1 MSETLLTTVDG
12 VSASALAGVA
22 LVAMLHAAL
31 GPDHYLPFV
40 MLARARR
47 WSLQRTLVVTGACGL
62 GHVMSSLLLG
72 GLGLA
77 LGSAVGTLE
86 QIEGQRGEL
95 AAWAL
100 VAFGFAYALLGV
112 RHAWRRRKG
121 LELHGHT
128 GHVHLHA
135 GGDHRHAHAGKLR
148 HERTFWALFIV
159 FLLGP
164 CEPLIPFFVVP
175 ASQDRLGLALLMGLV
190 FCLTTLGTML
200 VMVAA
205 ATKGVQRLRLSVLE
219 RWSHALAGAVLV
231 GSGGAMLMLGP

>member
-1 MSETLLTTVDG
+1 MLATVDA

-22 LVAMLHAAL
+22 LLAVLHAAL

-77 LGSAVGTLE
+77 LGVSVGTLE

-100 VAFGFAYALLGV
+100 IALGFAYALWGI

-121 LELHGHT
+121 LEMHGHA

-135 GGDHRHAHAGKLR
+135 GGDHRHAHADKLGR
-148 HERTFWALFIV
+148 ERTFWALFIV
-159 FLLGP
+159 FVLGP
-164 CEPLIPFFVVP
+164 CEPLIPFFMVP
-175 ASQDRLGLALLMGLV
+175 ASHGRLGLAMLMGLV
-190 FCLTTLGTML
+190 FGLATLGTML
-200 VMVAA
+200 LMVAA

-219 RWSHALAGAVLV
+219 RWSHALAGVVLV

>member
-12 VSASALAGVA
+12 VSSSALAGVA

-205 ATKGVQRLRLSVLE
+205 ATKGVERLRLGALE
-219 RWSHALAGAVLV
+219 RWSHALAGTVLV
-231 GSGGAMLMLGP
+231 GSGGAMLMLGL